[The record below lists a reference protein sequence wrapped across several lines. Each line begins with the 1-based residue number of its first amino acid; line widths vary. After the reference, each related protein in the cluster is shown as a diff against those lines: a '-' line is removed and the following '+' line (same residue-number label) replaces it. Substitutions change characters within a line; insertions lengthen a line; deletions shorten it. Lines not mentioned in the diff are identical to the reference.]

1 MSKPT
6 IIKFKKPWQGYGPN
20 EVAGFA
26 KEKAD
31 QLIEAG
37 VAEAYAKGKGAT
49 ATQPAAPR
57 GGAAGAT
64 TLVTTPPRT
73 KPAITT
79 PSTKTRSPKPWPSES
94 PTPVRRF

>member
-37 VAEAYAKGKGAT
+37 VAEAYAKGKGAA
-49 ATQPAAPR
+49 ATQPAAPK

-64 TLVTTPPRT
+64 NTGDNTAENKAGDNDTVDEDK
-73 KPAITT
+73 KP
-79 PSTKTRSPKPWPSES
+79 
-94 PTPVRRF
+94 

>member
-31 QLIEAG
+31 QLIESG
-37 VAEAYAKGKGAT
+37 VAVAYAKGKGAS
-49 ATQPAAPR
+49 AAQTSAPN
-57 GGAAGAT
+57 GGAAGAANT
-64 TLVTTPPRT
+64 GDNTAENKTGNNDTVDEDK
-73 KPAITT
+73 KP
-79 PSTKTRSPKPWPSES
+79 
-94 PTPVRRF
+94 

>member
-37 VAEAYAKGKGAT
+37 VAEAYAKGKGA
-49 ATQPAAPR
+49 PASQTSAPK
-57 GGAAGAT
+57 GGAAGGSD
-64 TLVTTPPRT
+64 TPAENKT
-73 KPAITT
+73 GDNDNDTVDEDKKP
-79 PSTKTRSPKPWPSES
+79 
-94 PTPVRRF
+94 